1 MDDLTLFLEDDRP
14 EAKNLIDCYHYNQ
27 RNAEKRI
34 SIGQFS
40 KASVY
45 IHNMAHMMNEL
56 QMLRNKRDMERE
68 VWLQWQQIK
77 GKQDME
83 RVWF

>member
-1 MDDLTLFLEDDRP
+1 MKLNLFLEDDRP

-27 RNAEKRI
+27 RNAEQYIKHN
-34 SIGQFS
+34 QFS

-45 IHNMAHMMNEL
+45 IHNMAHNMSEL
-56 QMLRNKRDMERE
+56 QELKNRRDMNKQA
-68 VWLQWQQIK
+68 WLQLKQSQ

-83 RVWF
+83 RVWY